1 MQYKIIGRGLII
13 GLGSLIMAHTEMH
26 CLVLHGA
33 MYMMAL
39 ASLAYGSE
47 VLALSR
53 LHLSELVF

>member
-1 MQYKIIGRGLII
+1 
-13 GLGSLIMAHTEMH
+13 MAHTEMH

-53 LHLSELVF
+53 LFE